1 MIGFETIGNATITV
15 FDDIPVL
22 TTDPWIDGNPY
33 FGSWTHQYEVPS
45 EQKENISKSKYIWLS
60 HGHPDHIDQ
69 ESFKYLKDSILLIP
83 DHYGDRIFNFFNKD
97 YKTIKLKSNQWF
109 TISNNVRI
117 KSFADWN
124 QDASLIIEIMKKD
137 IILNVNDGDLFG
149 WKSTIK
155 NIVKEYKNRFLLKLI
170 NWGDADMINFYD
182 ESGNF
187 IAPPQ
192 ANKPGLGK
200 NYSRLLK
207 NYNCNYAIPFS
218 SMHRYI
224 RSDSVHM
231 NNFITPL
238 DSHSDGFEST
248 HGELFPAYIVWD
260 SIKEDYEKIKVNKN
274 DSILKKPEDF
284 GDNYTDELTAD
295 DIKMITDYFK
305 SFKKLS
311 HYYGTITFV
320 VGKKELNIKLS
331 NKKSQVYFECPR
343 KSLITAIKYEI
354 FDDMLIGN
362 FMKTTLVNTKSLYP
376 YFTPIVTKYG
386 DNGGA
391 KSIEDLSEYFNYY
404 KMNSANYWRD
414 MLTYNTE
421 GLVRYYLNKDSNLIK
436 MSKNL
441 KQRFF

>member
-1 MIGFETIGNATITV
+1 MIGFETIGNATVTV

-45 EQKENISKSKYIWLS
+45 RQKENITKSKYIWLS

-69 ESFKYLKDSILLIP
+69 ESFKYFKDSVILIP
-83 DHYGDRIFNFFNKD
+83 DHYGDRIFNFFNRD
-97 YKTIKLKSNQWF
+97 YKTVKLKSNKWF

-155 NIVKEYKNRFLLKLI
+155 NIIREYKNRFLLKLI

-182 ESGNF
+182 ENGKF
-187 IAPPQ
+187 IAPPL

-218 SMHRYI
+218 SMHRYV
-224 RSDSVHM
+224 RSDSSHM
-231 NNFITPL
+231 NNYITPL
-238 DSHSDGFEST
+238 DSHSNGFNST
-248 HGELFPAYIVWD
+248 NGELLPAYIIWD
-260 SIKEDYEKIKVNKN
+260 SIKEDYEKIKVDKNK
-274 DSILKKPEDF
+274 SILRSPEDF
-284 GDNYTDELTAD
+284 GDNYADQLTPED
-295 DIKMITDYFK
+295 KYMITNYFK

-311 HYYGTITFV
+311 NYYGTVTFL

-331 NKKSQVYFECPR
+331 NKKSHIYFECPR
-343 KSLITAIKYEI
+343 SSLITAIKYEI

-362 FMKTTLVNTKSLYP
+362 FMKTTLVNTRSLYP

-391 KSIEDLSEYFNYY
+391 KSLEDLTDYFNYY

-421 GLVRYYLNKDSNLIK
+421 GLVRYYLDKDSYLISI
-436 MSKNL
+436 SKNL